1 MKKRFFIPFDATS
14 CSIAFRPEKELP
26 WAFYAFKIDFPK
38 IEKPESLE
46 ELTGLKWSPSLN
58 SLYRYS
64 SSSQVGETTCNLPF
78 RLPQGCDEVII
89 EPVQWKDRANPLPTP
104 PFKLVVTANWPGANV
119 ITIFGEPLN
128 D

>member
-14 CSIAFRPEKELP
+14 CSIALRPEGDLR

-38 IEKPESLE
+38 IENPESLAE
-46 ELTGLKWSPSLN
+46 STELKWSPGLN

-64 SSSQVGETTCNLPF
+64 RSAKGGETMYNSPFKLPA
-78 RLPQGCDEVII
+78 GCTEVII
-89 EPVQWKDRANPLPTP
+89 EPVQWKDRANPIPTP
-104 PFKLVVTANWPGANV
+104 PFELVVKANWSGSNV
-119 ITIFGEPLN
+119 VTIFGELLN

>member
-14 CSIAFRPEKELP
+14 CSIALRPERDLR

-38 IEKPESLE
+38 IENPESLAE
-46 ELTGLKWSPSLN
+46 STELKWSPGLN

-64 SSSQVGETTCNLPF
+64 RSAKGGETMYNSPFKLPA
-78 RLPQGCDEVII
+78 GCTEVII
-89 EPVQWKDRANPLPTP
+89 EPVQWKDRANPIPTP
-104 PFKLVVTANWPGANV
+104 PFELVVKANWSGSNV
-119 ITIFGEPLN
+119 VTIFGEPLN

>member
-14 CSIAFRPEKELP
+14 CSIALRPETDLR

-38 IEKPESLE
+38 IGNPETLAESTE
-46 ELTGLKWSPSLN
+46 LKWSPGLH

-64 SSSQVGETTCNLPF
+64 KSAKGGETMYNSPFKLPIGCN
-78 RLPQGCDEVII
+78 EVII
-89 EPVQWKDRANPLPTP
+89 EPVQWKDRANPIPTP
-104 PFKLVVTANWPGANV
+104 PFELVVKANWSGSNV
-119 ITIFGEPLN
+119 VTIFGEPLN